1 MRRKESATP
10 RADYDTPWK
19 EFLTVFFRWFLKL
32 VLPELYERIDWRR
45 RPVFLDNELRRLS
58 PRSETG
64 RLYTDKLVKV
74 WEKGSPPKPF
84 LTHLEAQNQPRGDLP
99 EHTYTYNARIWIET
113 RLDVASI
120 VILGDKN
127 PNWRPPNRYRR
138 EMPGT
143 RLDFEY
149 HLVKLIDLEEDMLLQ
164 EANRRNPAALMLL
177 AFRRAHETEND
188 MPARLEARWQL
199 IRLMIDRRYN
209 PEHQAHIVRLLEW
222 VMILPEVLEKRL
234 DELIE
239 EYKRER
245 GTTFVSRFEK
255 RAIRE
260 GLMQGIEQGIQQGI
274 EQGIQ
279 QGIQQGVQQ
288 GVAAMRD
295 AVMRVLRRRFGE
307 AADQVRPAIDAI
319 DSLKVLESLVD
330 VALDA
335 PTLQAFAEALPRD
348 ASSAS

>member
-1 MRRKESATP
+1 VRRRESATP

-74 WEKGSPPKPF
+74 WEKGAPPNPF
-84 LTHLEAQNQPRGDLP
+84 LVHLEAQNQYRGNLP

-113 RLDVASI
+113 RLDVVSI
-120 VILGDKN
+120 VILGDNN
-127 PNWRPPNRYRR
+127 PNWRPPNRYQR

-149 HLVKLIDLEEDMLLQ
+149 HLVKLLDLDEEWLLQ
-164 EANRRNPAALMLL
+164 EARQRNPAALMLL

-188 MPARLEARWQL
+188 MHARLEARWQL

-209 PEHQAHIVRLLEW
+209 PEYQAHILRLLEW

-274 EQGIQ
+274 
-279 QGIQQGVQQ
+279 QQGVQQ

-319 DSLKVLESLVD
+319 DSLEVLESLVD

-335 PTLQAFAEALPRD
+335 PTLQAFVEALLRD
-348 ASSAS
+348 TSSAS

>member
-1 MRRKESATP
+1 
-10 RADYDTPWK
+10 
-19 EFLTVFFRWFLKL
+19 
-32 VLPELYERIDWRR
+32 
-45 RPVFLDNELRRLS
+45 
-58 PRSETG
+58 
-64 RLYTDKLVKV
+64 
-74 WEKGSPPKPF
+74 
-84 LTHLEAQNQPRGDLP
+84 
-99 EHTYTYNARIWIET
+99 
-113 RLDVASI
+113 
-120 VILGDKN
+120 
-127 PNWRPPNRYRR
+127 
-138 EMPGT
+138 
-143 RLDFEY
+143 
-149 HLVKLIDLEEDMLLQ
+149 LLQ
-164 EANRRNPAALMLL
+164 EARQRNPAALMLL

-188 MPARLEARWQL
+188 MHARLEARWQL

-260 GLMQGIEQGIQQGI
+260 GLLQGIEQGI
-274 EQGIQ
+274 
-279 QGIQQGVQQ
+279 QQ

-319 DSLKVLESLVD
+319 DSLEVLKSLVD

-348 ASSAS
+348 TSSAS

>member
-1 MRRKESATP
+1 
-10 RADYDTPWK
+10 
-19 EFLTVFFRWFLKL
+19 
-32 VLPELYERIDWRR
+32 
-45 RPVFLDNELRRLS
+45 
-58 PRSETG
+58 
-64 RLYTDKLVKV
+64 
-74 WEKGSPPKPF
+74 
-84 LTHLEAQNQPRGDLP
+84 
-99 EHTYTYNARIWIET
+99 
-113 RLDVASI
+113 
-120 VILGDKN
+120 
-127 PNWRPPNRYRR
+127 
-138 EMPGT
+138 
-143 RLDFEY
+143 
-149 HLVKLIDLEEDMLLQ
+149 
-164 EANRRNPAALMLL
+164 MLL

-260 GLMQGIEQGIQQGI
+260 GLLQGIEQGIQQGVQ
-274 EQGIQ
+274 QGIQ
-279 QGIQQGVQQ
+279 QGIQQ

-319 DSLKVLESLVD
+319 DSLEVLKSLVD

-348 ASSAS
+348 TSSAS

>member
-1 MRRKESATP
+1 VRRKESATL

-113 RLDVASI
+113 RLDVISI

-149 HLVKLIDLEEDMLLQ
+149 HLVKLIDLEEDMVASRGASAQ
-164 EANRRNPAALMLL
+164 SRGADVAGVSSG
-177 AFRRAHETEND
+177 
-188 MPARLEARWQL
+188 AR
-199 IRLMIDRRYN
+199 D
-209 PEHQAHIVRLLEW
+209 
-222 VMILPEVLEKRL
+222 
-234 DELIE
+234 
-239 EYKRER
+239 RER
-245 GTTFVSRFEK
+245 Y
-255 RAIRE
+255 A
-260 GLMQGIEQGIQQGI
+260 
-274 EQGIQ
+274 
-279 QGIQQGVQQ
+279 
-288 GVAAMRD
+288 
-295 AVMRVLRRRFGE
+295 
-307 AADQVRPAIDAI
+307 RP
-319 DSLKVLESLVD
+319 
-330 VALDA
+330 
-335 PTLQAFAEALPRD
+335 P
-348 ASSAS
+348 

>member
-1 MRRKESATP
+1 
-10 RADYDTPWK
+10 
-19 EFLTVFFRWFLKL
+19 
-32 VLPELYERIDWRR
+32 
-45 RPVFLDNELRRLS
+45 
-58 PRSETG
+58 
-64 RLYTDKLVKV
+64 
-74 WEKGSPPKPF
+74 
-84 LTHLEAQNQPRGDLP
+84 
-99 EHTYTYNARIWIET
+99 
-113 RLDVASI
+113 
-120 VILGDKN
+120 
-127 PNWRPPNRYRR
+127 
-138 EMPGT
+138 
-143 RLDFEY
+143 
-149 HLVKLIDLEEDMLLQ
+149 LLQ
-164 EANRRNPAALMLL
+164 EARQRNPAALMLL

-209 PEHQAHIVRLLEW
+209 PEHQAHILRLLEW
-222 VMILPEVLEKRL
+222 VMILPEVLEKQL

-260 GLMQGIEQGIQQGI
+260 GLMQGIEQGIQQG
-274 EQGIQ
+274 
-279 QGIQQGVQQ
+279 
-288 GVAAMRD
+288 VAAMRD

-319 DSLKVLESLVD
+319 DSLEVLESLVD

-348 ASSAS
+348 TSSAS

>member
-1 MRRKESATP
+1 
-10 RADYDTPWK
+10 
-19 EFLTVFFRWFLKL
+19 
-32 VLPELYERIDWRR
+32 
-45 RPVFLDNELRRLS
+45 
-58 PRSETG
+58 
-64 RLYTDKLVKV
+64 
-74 WEKGSPPKPF
+74 
-84 LTHLEAQNQPRGDLP
+84 
-99 EHTYTYNARIWIET
+99 
-113 RLDVASI
+113 
-120 VILGDKN
+120 
-127 PNWRPPNRYRR
+127 
-138 EMPGT
+138 
-143 RLDFEY
+143 
-149 HLVKLIDLEEDMLLQ
+149 LLQ
-164 EANRRNPAALMLL
+164 EARQRNPAALMLL

-209 PEHQAHIVRLLEW
+209 PEHQARIVRLLEW

-260 GLMQGIEQGIQQGI
+260 GLLQGIEQGI
-274 EQGIQ
+274 
-279 QGIQQGVQQ
+279 QQ

-319 DSLKVLESLVD
+319 DSLEVLKSLVD

-348 ASSAS
+348 TSSAS